1 MKKAD
6 VIFVAGLFGI
16 VFYIFVVLCVL
27 NTMGQIN
34 LEVKKA
40 IYKYYNVPLKDENEN
55 RRTN

>member
-6 VIFVAGLFGI
+6 VIFIAGLFGI

-34 LEVKKA
+34 RETKKI
-40 IYKYYNVPLKDENEN
+40 IYKYYGVELPKDGQSGKQ
-55 RRTN
+55 